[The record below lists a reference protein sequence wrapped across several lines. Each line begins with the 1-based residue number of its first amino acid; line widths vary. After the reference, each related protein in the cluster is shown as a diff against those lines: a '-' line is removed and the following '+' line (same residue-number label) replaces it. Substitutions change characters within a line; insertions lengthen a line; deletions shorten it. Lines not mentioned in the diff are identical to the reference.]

1 MRLVPNTDTVPASV
15 NRYLLPHERQVIT
28 VHQHPA
34 ILIKPIFWVL
44 IGLALAGW
52 LSNSIASGN
61 GIVILIIWI
70 LWGILF
76 VNLAVK
82 VWEWAVTYF
91 VVTSHRFVLA
101 TGVITRKVNMMPLAK
116 VTDMT
121 FQRSPM
127 GRVFGFGEFIL
138 ESAGQDQALTN
149 VDYLPYPEQL
159 YLEVCGLIFKDKDES
174 PD

>member
-61 GIVILIIWI
+61 GIVLLVIWI

-76 VNLAVK
+76 LNLAVK
-82 VWEWAVTYF
+82 VWEWAVNYF
-91 VVTSHRFVLA
+91 VVTYQRFVLA
-101 TGVITRKVNMMPLAK
+101 TGVITR
-116 VTDMT
+116 
-121 FQRSPM
+121 
-127 GRVFGFGEFIL
+127 
-138 ESAGQDQALTN
+138 
-149 VDYLPYPEQL
+149 
-159 YLEVCGLIFKDKDES
+159 
-174 PD
+174 